1 MTHQVF
7 RAVSVFIVALGF
19 ILQYIPE
26 VESKGSSGGSR
37 GTGGRGSSIS
47 GGGSRY
53 TSKSSSKSFV
63 GKAVAFGAG
72 VYIGYNA
79 VKIAKKVRL
88 GASLVILYT
97 AVIF

>member
-1 MTHQVF
+1 MKKSEYLQVEMKHKRF
-7 RAVSVFIVALGF
+7 RATAVFLAALGF
-19 ILQYIPE
+19 ILQSIPE

-37 GTGGRGSSIS
+37 GSGGRGSSIS

-72 VYIGYNA
+72 AYVGYKA
-79 VKIAKKVRL
+79 VKLAKKV
-88 GASLVILYT
+88 
-97 AVIF
+97 